1 MVNKEY
7 ETNNPS
13 VYKEIVIYI
22 LMKQVIRPNKVV
34 KSSVH
39 MNFWTVNGSSISWFE
54 NKEKRL
60 LRFDDGVSCMIE
72 MKYLQQFLAFSKY
85 RGTGVLS

>member
-1 MVNKEY
+1 M
-7 ETNNPS
+7 TNNLR
-13 VYKEIVIYI
+13 VYEETVIHV

-60 LRFDDGVSCMIE
+60 LWFDDGVSCMVE
-72 MKYLQQFLAFSKY
+72 MKYLQQFIAFSKY